1 MKRVELQIENL
12 KEMFNKELEY
22 LKSKKNNAI
31 TEMENNLKGSNSRL
45 REAELQIS
53 EVENRVVEITATAK
67 NQE

>member
-1 MKRVELQIENL
+1 MELQIENL

-45 REAELQIS
+45 REAKSQRS
-53 EVENRVVEITATAK
+53 EVENRVVEITATAT